1 VTAGFLDQ
9 PKRRSTLR
17 VRYRETGK
25 TDQVELGDD
34 GQLVGFGD
42 PFGLGDSLEAYTIGP
57 DTFDDWGLIEATDDE
72 RRRLRDAG
80 FRIE

>member
-1 VTAGFLDQ
+1 M
-9 PKRRSTLR
+9 K

-25 TDQVELGDD
+25 TDHVELGDD

-42 PFGLGDSLEAYTIGP
+42 PFQDAPDDPEPYTIGP
-57 DTFDDWGLIEATDDE
+57 DTFEDSQLFEATDDE